1 MAYLTAILA
10 LALALVGG
18 WWWTDSTAFD
28 RGYKDRDGSCTTEK
42 LEIEN
47 AKLEAER
54 QANAEREK
62 GRILADRAAERV
74 SEMKKTL
81 ELNSERFNHELA
93 RRASATRQCF
103 SAPVA
108 RLLNAPSPVPA
119 GGGDPPSTPA
129 ARVAENPA
137 PVATDASRPDAN
149 EAGTSERAA
158 GAYIDLIKAR
168 FEACRVQLRE
178 VILSTKNEVIE

>member
-10 LALALVGG
+10 LILALAGG
-18 WWWTDSTAFD
+18 WWWTDSTGFD

-54 QANAEREK
+54 QANAERDK

-74 SEMKKTL
+74 AKL
-81 ELNSERFNHELA
+81 QADLADNSERFNRELN
-93 RRASATRQCF
+93 RRASATRVCF
-103 SAPVA
+103 SPPVA
-108 RLLNAPSPVPA
+108 RLLNGPGPVPA
-119 GGGDPPSTPA
+119 SNGDSASAAAARTAPDSAPA
-129 ARVAENPA
+129 APDA
-137 PVATDASRPDAN
+137 PRPDADD
-149 EAGTSERAA
+149 AGTSERAA

-178 VILSTKNEVIE
+178 VILSTKNEPID

>member
-1 MAYLTAILA
+1 MGYVIAVLA
-10 LALALVGG
+10 FVLAMVGG
-18 WWWTDSTAFD
+18 YLWTESQGFD
-28 RGYKDRDGSCTTEK
+28 RGYKDRDLACTTEK
-42 LEIEN
+42 AEIES

-81 ELNSERFNHELA
+81 ELNSERFNLELN

-103 SAPVA
+103 SPPVA
-108 RLLNAPSPVPA
+108 RLLNSPGAVPA
-119 GGGDPPSTPA
+119 GGGNPPSAPA
-129 ARVAENPA
+129 AGVAPDPA
-137 PVATDASRPDAN
+137 PTAADAPRPDPD